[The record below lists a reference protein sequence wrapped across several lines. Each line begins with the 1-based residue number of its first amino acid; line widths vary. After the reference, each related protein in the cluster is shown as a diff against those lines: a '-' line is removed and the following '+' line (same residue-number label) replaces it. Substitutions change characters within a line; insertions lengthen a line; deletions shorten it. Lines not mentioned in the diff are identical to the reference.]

1 MIQLLAMAPL
11 SFFGVAALW
20 GLSLAGA
27 LRITEEHA
35 LADATVLL
43 QSAAAAQEENDSS
56 DEVHV
61 AFVLDCRPFNLWQHE
76 MLFHS
81 ARLVGQRG
89 PITAIISGCADE
101 EKAHYQERHKAWNF
115 PAQFTQY
122 FVPKLNDHRSDW
134 LSKPFG
140 VQHWY
145 TNLGPERD
153 IVAVVDP
160 DFIFVTPLTAKLD
173 TSKLP
178 LDWKGPIP
186 SRVQRGIVAAQRY
199 NIFPPFTGD
208 YDPFRLTLIGLSG
221 SEHNMSEEDFLNWVC
236 SGDTNGASGCTGLTK
251 YEFGTFHGSGVPY
264 IAHRDDW
271 DWIANDWASI
281 TERLHKYAPEGC
293 LVDMWSWML
302 ANAHKGRRQFIMPNL
317 MLSDYRVPD
326 FAEDWSG
333 VDASRVDLCGTDLQ
347 EVIPKVRNQIPSF
360 MHYCQTIR
368 VPYESFKSQDGGAL
382 FSKYWFDW
390 HQPSGKPH
398 VLERCQQT
406 ERSPQV
412 GIFPAMRWIKSAPP
426 RVAMEN
432 DTITTRERRS
442 RFMGCAVKAFF
453 RSAVQAS
460 CSGQPL
466 AKEVL
471 EERDPSSATELA
483 VEMDRIIGPLLKALR
498 RRPEYG
504 GEYLAKNDYLGEITI
519 GFPNTGAERTIV
531 TMTRSSTGSHE
542 FQAVADELV
551 PWNISQETI
560 SKIFEDAKSAPE
572 HEVTMQ

>member
-1 MIQLLAMAPL
+1 MIQLLVMAPL
-11 SFFGVAALW
+11 SFFGIAAFC

-27 LRITEEHA
+27 MRIAEEHV

-43 QSAAAAQEENDSS
+43 QSVAATQEEDDSS

-89 PITAIISGCADE
+89 PITAIISGCADQ
-101 EKAHYQERHKAWNF
+101 EKTHLQERHRAWNF

-122 FVPKLNDHRSDW
+122 FVHQLNDQRSDW

-145 TNLGPERD
+145 NNGGPERD

-160 DFIFVTPLTAKLD
+160 DFVFVTPLTAKLD

-186 SRVQRGIVAAQRY
+186 SRVQRGVVAAQRY
-199 NIFPPFTGD
+199 NIYPPFTGD
-208 YDPFRLTLIGLSG
+208 YDRFDLLTTGPRIGVNSG
-221 SEHNMSEEDFLNWVC
+221 HNMSEVEHLNWVC
-236 SGDTNGASGCTGLTK
+236 SGDTNGESGCRGLTK
-251 YEFGTFHGSGVPY
+251 YEMGTFHGSGVPY

-302 ANAHKGRRQFIMPNL
+302 TNAHKGRRQFIMPNL
-317 MLSDYRVPD
+317 MLSDHRVPD

-333 VDASRVDLCGTDLQ
+333 VDASRVDLCGTDL
-347 EVIPKVRNQIPSF
+347 EEILPKVRNRIPSF

-368 VPYESFKSQDGGAL
+368 VPYESFTSQDNGAL
-382 FSKYWFDW
+382 FSKYWWDW
-390 HQPSGKPH
+390 HLPSGQPH

-412 GIFPAMRWIKSAPP
+412 GIFPSMRWIKSAPP
-426 RVAMEN
+426 RREMEN
-432 DTITTRERRS
+432 ETMATSERRS

-466 AKEVL
+466 AEEVL
-471 EERDPSSATELA
+471 EERDPNGFDELA
-483 VEMDRIIGPLLKALR
+483 AEMDRIKGPLLTALR
-498 RRPEYG
+498 HSPGYG
-504 GEYLAKNDYLGEITI
+504 GHWLLKNEFLGEISI
-519 GFPNTGAERTIV
+519 GFPGTREQRTIV
-531 TMTRSSTGSHE
+531 TATRSSSGSYEYH
-542 FQAVADELV
+542 AVAEELA

-560 SKIFEDAKSAPE
+560 SQIFEDAKSARARA
-572 HEVTMQ
+572 